1 MYVILLGPPGAG
13 KGTQGEILSRRTGLP
28 KVATGD
34 LIRAAM
40 RDGTPLGTQA
50 KQYYDQGLLVPDE
63 VILGLIEEVLAAP
76 NAANGVIMDGFPR
89 TVAQAQAVDRL
100 LRKRNAA
107 VDHVLEFQVHRDE
120 LVRRLSSRA
129 AVEGRVDDAP
139 EAIAKR
145 LEVYRKQT
153 EPLIAFYRGRGIL
166 TVIQGTG
173 DVDMIAERVW
183 EAVGV

>member
-13 KGTQGEILSRRTGLP
+13 KGTQGQILAERTGLP
-28 KVATGD
+28 RVATGD
-34 LIRAAM
+34 VIRAAM
-40 RDGTPLGTQA
+40 RDGTPLGKKA
-50 KQYYDQGLLVPDE
+50 KEYYDQGLLVPDD
-63 VILGLIEEVLAAP
+63 VILGLIEQVLAVP
-76 NAANGVIMDGFPR
+76 KAANGVIMDGFPR
-89 TVAQAQAVDRL
+89 TVAQAEAVDRL

-107 VDHVLEFQVHRDE
+107 VDHVLEFQVPRDE

-129 AVEGRVDDAP
+129 AAEGRVDDAP

-173 DVDMIAERVW
+173 DREMIAERVR
-183 EAVGV
+183 EGVGA